1 MSYYSLVYRYVVS
14 GVIAIATL
22 ALTACQSSP
31 PVSTNPTP
39 PQVTASP
46 SPTASLPSSTTDSAP
61 SDSKTEPSSTSDSLV
76 IRTAAPYP
84 RRTFELADIARPGSS
99 FYEFRE
105 SLQRAVNEHHA
116 EYVRAIAAPNIH
128 LSFGRG
134 MSLEDLDLDNPD
146 SLFWK
151 RLERIINAPC
161 GPRAGSTT
169 DAVGNPEEWGCP
181 AITEIQQ
188 LDSGSYDPYTDVF
201 IIGEAINVRMAPSPD
216 SAVIGTL
223 SNEVVKSD
231 SQGFEQLTENQR
243 SLLETNEG
251 WRPIITPDGKR
262 GFVSS
267 RYAFSPIGYR
277 AFFKNEGQGWYMT
290 VFIAG
295 D

>member
-1 MSYYSLVYRYVVS
+1 MSHYSLVHRYVLT
-14 GVIAIATL
+14 GAIAIATG

-31 PVSTNPTP
+31 PVSTPIP

-46 SPTASLPSSTTDSAP
+46 SPTASSPSSTATPDSTAEP
-61 SDSKTEPSSTSDSLV
+61 DSSASDSPVVRNAE
-76 IRTAAPYP
+76 PYP
-84 RRTFELADIARPGSS
+84 RRTFELADVARPDSS

-161 GPRAGSTT
+161 SPRVASTI
-169 DAVGNPEEWGCP
+169 DAVGNSEEWGCP

-201 IIGEAINVRMAPSPD
+201 IIGEAINVRMTPSPD
-216 SAVIGTL
+216 SAVIATL

-231 SQGFEQLTENQR
+231 SQGFEQLTENQS

-251 WRPIITPDGKR
+251 WRPIITPNGQR